1 MAPFHS
7 YIKLPGSSDEK
18 TSSPQRGFHSVSR
31 FLFSTVG
38 DTWLRCKAVVAWQQ
52 LWNGGWVIRATHTT
66 SPPSGAGTCG
76 ANIHHI
82 AGICIGYGSKCL
94 FTKWTSTCTL
104 FWPSKCTRVLNHT
117 SSSTWLKDTQHKK
130 LNGKLDKYILMG
142 NFWDTGII
150 RMPQLSDF
158 PYPGWCALALATWRR
173 KPPWM
178 MVVYSEVVFIY
189 R

>member
-52 LWNGGWVIRATHTT
+52 LWNGGWVFRATHTT
-66 SPPSGAGTCG
+66 SPPNGAGTCG

-82 AGICIGYGSKCL
+82 AGIWIGYGSKCL

-104 FWPSKCTRVLNHT
+104 FWQSKCTRVLNHT
-117 SSSTWLKDTQHKK
+117 SSSTWLKETQQI
-130 LNGKLDKYILMG
+130 NWMG
-142 NFWDTGII
+142 NWINIFSWEIPGT
-150 RMPQLSDF
+150 LESCECHSF
-158 PYPGWCALALATWRR
+158 PIFPIQADVLWH
-173 KPPWM
+173 
-178 MVVYSEVVFIY
+178 
-189 R
+189 